1 MHWQHRQ
8 HINNQITH
16 CPFLYTSTTPSYK
29 KIQDTQKKGDVL
41 QIHLD
46 LKGEG
51 TTTKCTQVIA
61 DVMEE
66 VKSNSVTANKICPAE
81 FMRSLQQE
89 RMTRIVVK
97 KKKKKKNLLCVIPI
111 KEMLLLLLGAP
122 LIPIVLHQPPGHL
135 VVVLHLAAVHSRHSQ
150 ADGSTRPTAL
160 GSPVPLP
167 G

>member
-1 MHWQHRQ
+1 MPCR
-8 HINNQITH
+8 I
-16 CPFLYTSTTPSYK
+16 YE
-29 KIQDTQKKGDVL
+29 V
-41 QIHLD
+41 
-46 LKGEG
+46 
-51 TTTKCTQVIA
+51 TTTGKNDKDCC
-61 DVMEE
+61 
-66 VKSNSVTANKICPAE
+66 K
-81 FMRSLQQE
+81 
-89 RMTRIVVK
+89 K

-111 KEMLLLLLGAP
+111 KEMLPLLLGAP